1 MSAFQN
7 LPDLADRDSGA
18 GVVYANDEF
27 FAEKE
32 NLLNPGRAKFSSHTF
47 GHKGQIYDGWETR
60 RRRNDP
66 GNDFAIVRLGQAGV
80 IKGVNIDTGNFT
92 GNYPPH
98 ASVEA
103 TSFDHIPTI
112 AELLSA
118 KWTTILE
125 KSALTGDAEN
135 LFPILSDERWTHV
148 RLTMHPDGGI
158 ARFRV
163 HGEPAPDADW
173 LAASGPKNLA
183 ALDNGAQLIGSSDDF
198 YSSAKNTLQ
207 SGRPKNQ
214 GDGWENKRRRG
225 QGNDYFVVQ
234 LCAAG
239 TINSLE
245 IDTTHYKGNAP
256 AEVMVTAGSSAELL
270 KAPGSIEL
278 LARQVVQP
286 DTPHRYITSCNQIV
300 EAVRVDVFPDG
311 GMGRFRVWGEEAKPR

>member
-1 MSAFQN
+1 MNGFQN
-7 LPDLADRDSGA
+7 LPDLADRESGA

-32 NLLNPGRAKFSSHTF
+32 NLLNPGRAEFSSHTF

-60 RRRNDP
+60 RRRNEP
-66 GNDFAIVRLGQAGV
+66 GNDFAIVRLGHAGV

-103 TSFDHIPTI
+103 THISHIPTV
-112 AELLSA
+112 AELLA
-118 KWTTILE
+118 GPWTTILE
-125 KSALTGDAEN
+125 RSALTGDSEN
-135 LFPILSDERWTHV
+135 LFPVVSDQQWTHV

-163 HGEPAPDADW
+163 HGDPVPDADW

-225 QGNDYFVVQ
+225 QGNYYFVVQ
-234 LCAAG
+234 LCAPG

-256 AEVMVTAGSSAELL
+256 AEVMVTAGSSLELL
-270 KAPGSIEL
+270 KAPGAIKL

-286 DTPHRYITSCNQIV
+286 DTPHRYITSCKQIV

-311 GMGRFRVWGEEAKPR
+311 GMGRFRVWGEEVKPQ

>member
-1 MSAFQN
+1 MSTFQN
-7 LPDLADRDSGA
+7 LIDLANRESGA

-32 NLLNPGRAKFSSHTF
+32 NLLNSGRAKFSSHTF

-66 GNDFAIVRLGQAGV
+66 GNDFAIVRLGQAGIV
-80 IKGVNIDTGNFT
+80 KGVNIDTGNFT
-92 GNYPPH
+92 GNFPPH

-103 TSFDHIPTI
+103 AEFDHIPTI
-112 AELLSA
+112 AELLAAS
-118 KWTTILE
+118 WTTILE
-125 KSALTGDAEN
+125 KSALTGDSEN
-135 LFPILSDERWTHV
+135 LFEVTNKHCWTHV

-158 ARFRV
+158 ARIRV
-163 HGEPAPDADW
+163 HGNPVPDLNW
-173 LAASGPKNLA
+173 LSAAGPKNLA

-225 QGNDYFVVQ
+225 DGNDYFVVA
-234 LCAAG
+234 LSEPG
-239 TINSLE
+239 TVNALE
-245 IDTTHYKGNAP
+245 IDTTHFKGNAP
-256 AEVMVTAGSSAELL
+256 AEVMVTAGSASELL
-270 KAPGSIEL
+270 KAPGAIEL
-278 LARQVVQP
+278 LARQVVQA
-286 DTPHRYITSCNQIV
+286 DTPHKYITFCNQIV

-311 GMGRFRVWGEEAKPR
+311 GMGRFRVWGQGARSR

>member
-1 MSAFQN
+1 MSTFQN
-7 LPDLADRDSGA
+7 LIDLANRESGA

-32 NLLNPGRAKFSSHTF
+32 NLLNSGRAKFSSHTF

-66 GNDFAIVRLGQAGV
+66 GNDFAIVRLGQAGIV
-80 IKGVNIDTGNFT
+80 KGVNIDTGNFT
-92 GNYPPH
+92 GNFPPH

-103 TSFDHIPTI
+103 AAFDHIPTI
-112 AELLSA
+112 AELLAAS
-118 KWTTILE
+118 WTTILE
-125 KSALTGDAEN
+125 KSALTGDSEN
-135 LFPILSDERWTHV
+135 LFEVTNKHCWTHV

-163 HGEPAPDADW
+163 HGNPVPDLNW
-173 LAASGPKNLA
+173 LSAAGPKNLA

-225 QGNDYFVVQ
+225 DGNDYFVVA
-234 LCAAG
+234 LSEPG
-239 TINSLE
+239 TINALE
-245 IDTTHYKGNAP
+245 IDTTHFKGNAP
-256 AEVMVTAGSSAELL
+256 AEVMVTAGSASELL
-270 KAPGSIEL
+270 KAPGAIEL
-278 LARQVVQP
+278 LARQVVQA
-286 DTPHRYITSCNQIV
+286 DTPHKYITFCNQIV

-311 GMGRFRVWGEEAKPR
+311 GMGRFRVWGQGASSR